1 MPAAFFCFILHEH
14 EVGFMIAHLFGG
26 FVPCALHCT
35 AGTPICSW
43 RETVKKHVNITII
56 MKNLLKFD
64 GKSKLASKSTK
75 LASKVN
81 KFASNAPKW

>member
-1 MPAAFFCFILHEH
+1 MCVTF
-14 EVGFMIAHLFGG
+14 
-26 FVPCALHCT
+26 HCRHSVYV
-35 AGTPICSW
+35 AGEK
-43 RETVKKHVNITII
+43 RYKKHVNITII

-81 KFASNAPKW
+81 KFASNARNRRETAPTVCEKGTF